1 MCQGAL
7 QPGRRAGERVGVGTS
22 AATAGRTT
30 ARFPFTHGPDRSGR
44 EAGHRGVMLDDEAI
58 DCSLQV
64 DDRSEGAAFQSSICE
79 LSLVQR
85 LCDVRNQI
93 RRIFDAY
100 RQPDRRVE
108 NAHSLADVSRDAG
121 MGHTCRQTGKRFSSA
136 KAHH

>member
-1 MCQGAL
+1 MSQGTL
-7 QPGRRAGERVGVGTS
+7 QPGRRAGERVGTS

-30 ARFPFTHGPDRSGR
+30 ARFPFTHRPDRRGR
-44 EAGHRGVMLDDEAI
+44 EAGNRGIMLDDEAI

-64 DDRSEGAAFQSSICE
+64 DDRSEDAAFQSSVCE

-85 LCDVRNQI
+85 LCDIRNQI

-121 MGHTCRQTGKRFSSA
+121 MGHTCGQTSKRFSSA
-136 KAHH
+136 KADR